1 MAILPNVLV
10 FLIALTVAGILPAAH
25 SMPADEADAACAAQN
40 ILCGTTCAPGALCAA
55 VDNALRGGVV
65 AVALLPVLSASFGAP
80 GLTRAPET
88 APPKLLLT

>member
-1 MAILPNVLV
+1 MAILRNVLV

-25 SMPADEADAACAAQN
+25 SMADEADAACAAQS
-40 ILCGTTCAPGALCAA
+40 ILCGTTCASGPLCAA

-65 AVALLPVLSASFGAP
+65 AVALLPVLGAPFGAP

-88 APPKLLLT
+88 APPKLLFT